1 MRVAEMRELAGQ
13 ISPLENETFRIIGT
27 RGSFSENVWYYNGRT
42 NETDAIRP
50 EQRTRYTDA
59 ELFDPLPPE
68 VREAFLTVQNRS
80 SGDLQ
85 NRDFVPQGHG
95 GSHPYLV
102 HEFVT
107 SVYERRQPLV
117 NAMGGR
123 PLYGDGHGRQPFR
136 PPRRRTDSGSGLGIR
151 TRILIFLPIFPS

>member
-1 MRVAEMRELAGQ
+1 MHMMTVAAMSAPAPSSQPRAQ
-13 ISPLENETFRIIGT
+13 AASTSST

-42 NETDAIRP
+42 DETDAIRP

-95 GSHPYLV
+95 GSHPYL
-102 HEFVT
+102 
-107 SVYERRQPLV
+107 
-117 NAMGGR
+117 A
-123 PLYGDGHGRQPFR
+123 LYV
-136 PPRRRTDSGSGLGIR
+136 
-151 TRILIFLPIFPS
+151 